1 MQQRQIFQHGGIAL
15 RLQLHRYRRQQ
26 GLGHQ
31 GLGVGLQGVEPQPL
45 VGGMLVD
52 EPHGVLVILADDI
65 GFQHLAHHAPRCFP
79 HRLHGLLHRFHRHIQ
94 RLLNGRFSPR
104 CFRLGPGRRC
114 LFRRGDLIGAA
125 RQGRCRDEGLIL
137 RGHIPDIDG
146 LSAVRPLRHCRDTVP
161 DEVFRGRSGRP
172 GREAPQRF
180 FLLRRRGCSGLE
192 LLRRH
197 FPEKFRFITGLLG
210 GLFGV

>member
-1 MQQRQIFQHGGIAL
+1 
-15 RLQLHRYRRQQ
+15 
-26 GLGHQ
+26 
-31 GLGVGLQGVEPQPL
+31 
-45 VGGMLVD
+45 MLVD

-79 HRLHGLLHRFHRHIQ
+79 HRLHGLLHRFRRHIQ

-104 CFRLGPGRRC
+104 CFRPGPGRRC

-146 LSAVRPLRHCRDTVP
+146 LSAVRTLRHCRDTVP
-161 DEVFRGRSGRP
+161 DEVFRGRSDRP
-172 GREAPQRF
+172 AREAPQRF
-180 FLLRRRGCSGLE
+180 FLLHRRGCSGLE
-192 LLRRH
+192 LLCRH